1 MAAESYSR
9 KWKIARRKLKLSKPI
24 EKFHWTMKKIEEKL
38 PKDLFLKVH
47 RSFIIN
53 TAKIIDIQDNSVFLG
68 NYVIPV
74 SRSKRSELKKRLNLL

>member
-1 MAAESYSR
+1 LIEASGDYITI
-9 KWKIARRKLKLSKPI
+9 KTDSKNYTV
-24 EKFHWTMKKIEEKL
+24 HSTMKKIAEKL
-38 PKDLFLKVH
+38 PEDLFLKVH